1 MNEGLI
7 IEKTWGEEVILT
19 NRPKYCAK
27 ILIVETN
34 KICSF
39 HRHKRKEETFIVLS
53 GVGWIETAW
62 DPTIRSDPMR
72 LERGCVIHLEPG
84 QWHRFWTEDR
94 LTMLEISTHHDDEDV
109 DRYQASGDIITVERP
124 EGLANAIGF
133 LLDQLDPNY

>member
-1 MNEGLI
+1 MAQEGEIL
-7 IEKTWGEEVILT
+7 EKGWGQEIVLT

-27 ILIVETN
+27 ILIVDGG
-34 KICSF
+34 KICSL

-72 LERGCVIHLEPG
+72 LERGCVVHLEPG

-94 LTMLEISTHHDDEDV
+94 LTMLEVSTH
-109 DRYQASGDIITVERP
+109 
-124 EGLANAIGF
+124 
-133 LLDQLDPNY
+133 